1 MEMIKQNIGMDE
13 IVALMEYLPP
23 EQLKEVEEKVKEK
36 RLNNVERATK
46 ENERSITL
54 INKKITDLQKSIE
67 EQGKYLDK
75 INVLATDDAKMSDL
89 QDTVKARVMSYLKK
103 DYMNILFKEKF
114 FAKCWSDLKAQFDV
128 PKYSRIKIK
137 DFESAIDTVK
147 VWSPSAKYI
156 RKEIEKYQRLQNSK
170 KGDLL
175 KPQVSK
181 ALDLYI
187 EEYNKEN

>member
-1 MEMIKQNIGMDE
+1 MYAVVETGGKQYRVSEGDVLFVEKLEGETGDSVELDKVLLISDDSDVKVGKP
-13 IVALMEYLPP
+13 YLDGA
-23 EQLKEVEEKVKEK
+23 KVS
-36 RLNNVERATK
+36 A
-46 ENERSITL
+46 
-54 INKKITDLQKSIE
+54 SIE